1 MQPSSRIDAASA
13 LDTERILVK
22 QVLYLIGTGDD
33 AGELIPLLL
42 LALDHG
48 LKDGRMV
55 RSKIDKDM
63 GHSGLVWLASV
74 MPLVPLKA
82 LIGKFHIP
90 PRVPR
95 KRQKMQYKPWEDEG
109 QYRPVS
115 QRVGMVLTL

>member
-48 LKDGRMV
+48 LQDGRMV

-63 GHSGLVWLASV
+63 GHSGLALVSIFLLV
-74 MPLVPLKA
+74 VPLKA
-82 LIGKFHIP
+82 LIWQLAYLPKCLEKGKGCSINP
-90 PRVPR
+90 GKMRVSIGP
-95 KRQKMQYKPWEDEG
+95 YPNG
-109 QYRPVS
+109 LS
-115 QRVGMVLTL
+115 